1 MDAIQLSA
9 PSTNGVVVARGLGG
23 RNSRKVRKM
32 GRLVV
37 RASDGSLYYYDT
49 GKLYESHGKHWHR
62 CCDLNADAALTDEEA
77 SAFGLSLDATP
88 IQDAFGQ
95 TRVTGQIAPGPIND
109 QSICPGLILF
119 FK

>member
-37 RASDGSLYYYDT
+37 RASDGYLYYYDT